1 MSLNLRAHA
10 ARLLGQILY
19 EGQSL
24 SALLP
29 EYKKACRQPKDASF
43 LQSLVFGTLRHYF
56 LLEQLYQPLLKNPLP
71 DKDQICYPLLCVGLY
86 QLKYMRVPHHAVLSE
101 TVEAARVLGKPRLT
115 GLINAVLRNYL
126 RQQETLEV
134 RALRVPEAKY
144 NHPGWMIR
152 RIQKA
157 WPQAWQD
164 ILSANNAHPPLSLRV
179 NTRCITS
186 AEYMEMLGLA
196 GINAERVDEIL
207 PAITLDTACDVREL
221 PGFASGCFYAQDVAA
236 QTAATLLDLKPG
248 QRVLDVCA
256 APGGKTTHIAEIEP
270 KLAALVAVD
279 NAPER
284 CARITENLTRLQHK
298 AAVIVG
304 DARTPNAWWDGQTFD
319 RILVDAPCSATGV
332 IRRHPDIKLLRRE
345 SDIAALAEQQR
356 DLLNAVWPMLKPGGT
371 LVYTTCSILPEENE
385 AVVTSFVKNHPDAL
399 VSPLHM
405 SIGEA
410 RDIGHQVLP
419 GQDNRDGFYYARVQK
434 KS

>member
-10 ARLLGQILY
+10 TRLLGQILF

-56 LLEQLYQPLLKNPLP
+56 LLEQLYQPLLKSPLP
-71 DKDQICYPLLCVGLY
+71 EKDEICYPLICVGLY
-86 QLKYMRVPHHAVLSE
+86 QLKFMRVPQHAVLSE

-126 RQQETLEV
+126 RQQDRLDA
-134 RALRVPEAKY
+134 RALRAPEAKY
-144 NHPGWMIR
+144 NHPAWLIK

-157 WPQAWQD
+157 WPTQWED
-164 ILSANNAHPPLSLRV
+164 ILAANNAHPPLSLRV
-179 NTRCITS
+179 NTRCITPQ
-186 AEYMEMLGLA
+186 EYLEMLALA
-196 GINAERVDEIL
+196 GINAQRVDEAL
-207 PAITLDTACDVREL
+207 PAIALDSACDVREL
-221 PGFASGCFYAQDVAA
+221 PGFSSGCFYAQDVAA
-236 QTAATLLDLKPG
+236 QSAATLLDLKPG

-279 NAPER
+279 NAPAR
-284 CARITENLTRLQHK
+284 CARITENLKRLQHQ
-298 AAVIVG
+298 ATVIVG
-304 DARTPNAWWDGQTFD
+304 DARTPQSWWDKEPFD

-332 IRRHPDIKLLRRE
+332 IRRHPDIKLLRRD
-345 SDIAALAEQQR
+345 SDIAALATQQR
-356 DLLNAVWPMLKPGGT
+356 ELLDGVWSLLKPGGT

-385 AVVTSFVKNHPDAL
+385 AVMGDFINNHPDAL
-399 VSPLHM
+399 ISPFQM
-405 SIGEA
+405 SVGEK
-410 RDIGHQVLP
+410 RTVGHQVLP
-419 GQDNRDGFYYARVQK
+419 GQNDRDGFYYARLQK
-434 KS
+434 NS